1 MRHPRQG
8 NSFSIRAIP
17 FPSVNSFSIGQ
28 SIGVQLFP
36 QRRAESPQ
44 ATLRRTMDRV
54 MVLVSF
60 ATESPM
66 DAVIF
71 LTSPAQKT

>member
-1 MRHPRQG
+1 MSGQFLFHEG
-8 NSFSIRAIP
+8 
-17 FPSVNSFSIGQ
+17 NSFSIGQ

-36 QRRAESPQ
+36 QRRAEWPQ
-44 ATLRRTMDRV
+44 RTLRRTIDRV

-60 ATESPM
+60 ATESPR
-66 DAVIF
+66 DAVIV